1 MQMISP
7 TRPDRRLGPLVG
19 GTVLGAGLVVSGLGL
34 AFMAIGTPLVSRL
47 VPAGRP
53 DSNQLS
59 LSMLALACA
68 VVAGAALAVAGTNQL
83 AALVASVRSYAGR
96 RSPMARMIGS
106 LPDDLVVATNAAPGE
121 GRPIPVLIV
130 GPFGVAVMHEMG
142 GPESIR
148 RVGQSWESRTSG
160 GWAAAEYP
168 LDGLTRDAER
178 VRRWLA
184 NGDLDFVVRVYAALV
199 TDDSSIARSP
209 VCAVISADQIPA
221 WIEALP
227 RQRSFSA
234 GRRHHLLARVRGTVA
249 PGTRRS

>member
-7 TRPDRRLGPLVG
+7 TRPDRHLGSLVG
-19 GTVLGAGLVVSGLGL
+19 GTVLGAGLVASGLGL
-34 AFMAIGTPLVSRL
+34 AFMAIGTPLVTRL

-59 LSMLALACA
+59 LSILALACA
-68 VVAGAALAVAGTNQL
+68 VIAGAALAVAGTGQL
-83 AALVASVRSYAGR
+83 AALVASVHSYAGR

-106 LPDDLVVATNAAPGE
+106 LPDDLVVATQLVPGE

-130 GPFGVAVMHEMG
+130 GPFGVAVMHETG

-148 RVGQSWESRTSG
+148 RVGPSWETRTSG
-160 GWAAAEYP
+160 GWAPTEYP
-168 LDGLTRDAER
+168 LDGLARDAER

-209 VCAVISADQIPA
+209 VSAVISADQIPA

-227 RQRSFSA
+227 KQRSFST
-234 GRRHHLLARVRGTVA
+234 GRRHHLLARLRGTVA
-249 PGTRRS
+249 PRASRS